1 VFPIPVAAI
10 VVFLVRQEGSD
21 VDMPLSLPLICCLS
35 IVDDGYKPVPVV
47 SNVEDHVPI
56 DKIGIFEH
64 ATNVIKI
71 VPPDRLDNGGP
82 SLDFVRR
89 IWVVFHRLPQ
99 VLTRNDM
106 HSRKHTSQ
114 YVKASTQIDS
124 SFSDVDSITYGL
136 PFAPCL
142 RGCIAKREVAKAT
155 APTTYVFCIEEL
167 GYPRDQNV
175 SVQPRETARVKCT
188 TVGKIQILRD

>member
-1 VFPIPVAAI
+1 MFPIPVAAI

-21 VDMPLSLPLICCLS
+21 VDMPSSLPLICCLS
-35 IVDDGYKPVPVV
+35 IVDGGYQPIPVV
-47 SNVEDHVPI
+47 SNVKDHVAI
-56 DKIGIFEH
+56 DKIGILEH
-64 ATNVIKI
+64 ATNVTKI
-71 VPPDRLDNGGP
+71 VPADRLDNGGP

-114 YVKASTQIDS
+114 YVKASMQIDS

-136 PFAPCL
+136 PFAPWL
-142 RGCIAKREVAKAT
+142 RGCIANREVAKA
-155 APTTYVFCIEEL
+155 AAA
-167 GYPRDQNV
+167 NV
-175 SVQPRETARVKCT
+175 LVQPRETARLKCT
-188 TVGKIQILRD
+188 TVRKIQILCD